1 MIAGCPHYGVDG
13 YCERLKRS
21 CNPATR
27 GCVLEGKVRLLGSG
41 NRGKNMNSRIESLD
55 LRPLLPYERHEK

>member
-21 CNPATR
+21 CDPVAK
-27 GCVLEGKVRLLGSG
+27 GCVLEGKVRLLASG
-41 NRGKNMNSRIESLD
+41 NRGENMNSKIETLD
-55 LRPLLPYERHEK
+55 LRPLPTYVVRKL